1 MFFRTGHRAILVV
14 AAITLAAVLGGCVGI
29 SAFTES
35 KHSVKI
41 DNSTVDPG
49 LKITLANA
57 RKLVFLGTEDS
68 TELPY
73 MAEYLEL
80 DGGYEVSIE
89 QVPSIYTPSQ
99 TRKLALKVCR
109 NADKPELVFSS
120 SNPETDAGTGTT
132 MRAIFTG
139 RAKFDMNG
147 RVSVLR
153 CRDSWNSEF
162 SVTVTIDQGM
172 YNVDQSKMSELLGRE
187 FARAFL
193 EMAGRGEY
201 SSRAS
206 AGAVAVGQDLV
217 LEIQQALATTGYYRG
232 VVDGLYGPQ
241 TKKAISDY
249 QRSEGLSVTGAASE
263 DLLSH
268 LKKD

>member
-1 MFFRTGHRAILVV
+1 MLFRTGFIATLVV
-14 AAITLAAVLGGCVGI
+14 AAISSTAMLGGCVGI

-35 KHSVKI
+35 KHSVNI

-49 LKITLANA
+49 LKKSLANA
-57 RKLVFLGTEDS
+57 RKLTFLGTEDA

-80 DGGYEVSIE
+80 EGDYEVSIE

-99 TRKLALKVCR
+99 TRKLALKVCK
-109 NADKPELVFSS
+109 NSDKPDLVFST

-132 MRAIFTG
+132 MKAIFTG
-139 RAKFDMNG
+139 RATFNMNG
-147 RVSVLR
+147 KVSVLR

-162 SVTVTIDQGM
+162 SVTVNIDQGM
-172 YNVDQSKMSELLGRE
+172 YNVDQSRMSELLGK
-187 FARAFL
+187 AYAVALL
-193 EMAGRGEY
+193 EMAGRGEQ
-201 SSRAS
+201 SSHAS
-206 AGAVAVGQDLV
+206 GGAAAVDKDLV
-217 LEIQQALATTGYYRG
+217 LEIQQSLATNGYYRG

-249 QRSEGLSVTGAASE
+249 QKSEGLSVTGEASE